1 MERPDNVIMFP
12 NLAEKLLQKGMAALT
27 EKNYRD
33 ALSYFK
39 QVVELQSENAE
50 AYFGLVVAYM
60 ELGNIHE
67 AVEVSQTMLMMGL
80 GDYFE
85 LLQIHVTMLI
95 QLARFQE
102 ARDML
107 EAILLEQ
114 KIPTKHVEAL
124 YRLLHISRQMTSND
138 EGESTNEIV
147 AVDIQLITQ
156 LFEGSTNEQLQAFQ
170 QLSQQV
176 EKQGVIPSFLQYLKE
191 DQNPFI
197 QSLILQLL
205 KEIRYEEKVTIRKFG
220 ESMELIPTTLVDFFT
235 WQLPQQLVAQIDA
248 RVSQENPTLSDY
260 MKQLVWQYYFMVF
273 PFEEKSDGFQLM
285 LAGFETVASERI
297 GIEMNERELA
307 KKYGVTV
314 QTLLEVVDRIENV
327 EMQGFEGFE
336 QWKN

>member
-67 AVEVSQTMLMMGL
+67 AVEVSQTMLMIGL

-107 EAILLEQ
+107 EAIFLEQ
-114 KIPTKHVEAL
+114 KIPSKHVEAL

-220 ESMELIPTTLVDFFT
+220 ESMELIPTTLADFFT